1 MKTLRG
7 IFGGGATGARALY
20 NKLGGPTGD
29 EARYRAQV
37 ADEIIERLKEE
48 GAPATADEFEIQE
61 TRRLLTAPQREVGER
76 RRRRPEETPE
86 APEPAPAPQAEQED
100 EVVETTEDEVEEEGA
115 SPEDQTEFDF
125 TTGLSPEQFQF
136 RFDTSVE
143 GTDPNRRVEEE
154 QLEIDLDLT
163 SRPVTTTNL
172 LGETE
177 ILQEG
182 DPVQTEFS
190 TEDFVNLLDENIS
203 PETVSE
209 ALTEQLEDRADTLDK
224 PSSGVANEAAKQK
237 VKTKKIYPEER
248 KLQQLI
254 SRLNESTSIIKGQEY
269 VFPTADIPIAKEE
282 FIDDH
287 LTATEVKA
295 FEDLIRKGV
304 PVDLT
309 QDRAVHG
316 MPDRSMFPKG
326 YYENKS
332 QLLNEL
338 IELRYPKR
346 SSFLPQDVKNP
357 VKDNGKVIGYLDSD
371 GNALFE
377 NDPVKAAK
385 LLLMGYSIKAPIS
398 KADLN
403 PAFIYKE
410 GSDLIEGVLIDGGFS
425 GNKRVNKNSI
435 NEVSCG

>member
-1 MKTLRG
+1 M
-7 IFGGGATGARALY
+7 
-20 NKLGGPTGD
+20 
-29 EARYRAQV
+29 
-37 ADEIIERLKEE
+37 
-48 GAPATADEFEIQE
+48 
-61 TRRLLTAPQREVGER
+61 LTKQ
-76 RRRRPEETPE
+76 
-86 APEPAPAPQAEQED
+86 
-100 EVVETTEDEVEEEGA
+100 
-115 SPEDQTEFDF
+115 
-125 TTGLSPEQFQF
+125 
-136 RFDTSVE
+136 
-143 GTDPNRRVEEE
+143 
-154 QLEIDLDLT
+154 
-163 SRPVTTTNL
+163 
-172 LGETE
+172 
-177 ILQEG
+177 
-182 DPVQTEFS
+182 
-190 TEDFVNLLDENIS
+190 
-203 PETVSE
+203 
-209 ALTEQLEDRADTLDK
+209 
-224 PSSGVANEAAKQK
+224 AKQK
-237 VKTKKIYPEER
+237 VKTKKIHPEER

-316 MPDRSMFPKG
+316 MPDRSVFPKG

-338 IELRYPKR
+338 IQLRYPKR

-398 KADLN
+398 KAGLN

-435 NEVSCG
+435 NEVFPSVADNLSSNAEVLNLFQIMKEELL